1 MSTVVITTANMPPN
15 GVPHLA
21 LVAPGPRVV
30 AARAAALFWAVC
42 GIKQIVLVDCTDSK
56 LFSDDDIMWI
66 TSTGVRVEQLAFQ
79 QNTEL
84 VRLRGKGYGEAKI
97 LEYAL
102 EHSKLLES
110 ESSFYKCTGK
120 VFCRN
125 FSVINK
131 FILDSDISNCFWQHH
146 DDRVGFDTTYIDTRF
161 YLTSKEFA
169 RDLLV
174 PKFLEADDRVK
185 AIETCC
191 YELIKPRYDQSLS
204 PRPRLLG
211 LAGGSG
217 SWYSEHD
224 LGYMDM
230 NYPSWMW

>member
-1 MSTVVITTANMPPN
+1 MPPH
-15 GVPHLA
+15 GVPHLT

-30 AARAAALFWAVC
+30 SARAAALLWAVC

-56 LFSDDDIMWI
+56 LFSEDDIMWI
-66 TSTGVRVEQLAFQ
+66 TSTGVRVEQLCFQ

-84 VRLRGKGYGEAKI
+84 VQQRGKGYGEAKI

-102 EHSKLLES
+102 SASKLLES
-110 ESSFYKCTGK
+110 ESRFYKCTGK

-131 FILDSDISNCFWQHH
+131 FIVERNVSNCFWQHY
-146 DDRVGFDTTYIDTRF
+146 DDRVGFNTDYIDTRF

-204 PRPRLLG
+204 PRPRLMG

-217 SWYSEHD
+217 MWYSEHD
-224 LGYMDM
+224 LGYVDM